1 MKTISVVSVGAVIL
15 AAVAASGCAVQPAG
29 TEDTAAGSSELTKG
43 GGHPWTPATVHLGA
57 HADAPSHYGRGP
69 AIHERSLDYYLGP
82 CQVMHVAVPP
92 GTRVLVLVAVVG
104 FIPAIAIFI
113 FVYMHFG
120 FKEPALHAAAYA
132 AATTLLCWG
141 LFHQLLAVAW
151 PQSYLGDFFPALRSS
166 PRFI

>member
-1 MKTISVVSVGAVIL
+1 VALAPGGGGPSRPAPDKNHGMTGGAIRLGATIYFAWLVGL
-15 AAVAASGCAVQPAG
+15 MLLVAA
-29 TEDTAAGSSELTKG
+29 
-43 GGHPWTPATVHLGA
+43 
-57 HADAPSHYGRGP
+57 
-69 AIHERSLDYYLGP
+69 
-82 CQVMHVAVPP
+82 
-92 GTRVLVLVAVVG
+92 VG

-120 FKEPALHAAAYA
+120 FKQPALHAAGYA

-166 PRFI
+166 LGFI